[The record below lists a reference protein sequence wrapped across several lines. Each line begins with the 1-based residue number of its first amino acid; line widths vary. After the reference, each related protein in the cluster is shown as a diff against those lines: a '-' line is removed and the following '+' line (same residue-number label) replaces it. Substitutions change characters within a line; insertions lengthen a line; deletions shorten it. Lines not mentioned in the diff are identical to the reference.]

1 MSNKQ
6 NKAQPIEACITNYK
20 RQGKNDETLKIIRTG
35 LEQGISK
42 DVMDQLVQNNKSD
55 ELLSVAIYAKLHES
69 GDDNAKNM
77 ESIIEFLNKLN
88 DKFDETAK
96 TIDKVVADIDEIK
109 KVEEQRAKEDK
120 ERREL
125 LEKETKKMSELDE
138 RISKVKESMEK
149 RKKENEEKK
158 DATQPKAEV
167 VPQEKD
173 MGNNYKVYYQIPIEG
188 VSGISTM
195 MVERQSKPKP
205 KRSIFKKLF
214 YKREVNS
221 SLVGRIIDKKLD
233 ATQIEQIKF
242 GISKG
247 LSDDQLL
254 EIINSE
260 MNAASMQKL
269 IEVYIMENAK

>member
-6 NKAQPIEACITNYK
+6 NKAQPIEACITNYR
-20 RQGKNDETLKIIRTG
+20 RQGKNEETLKIIRAG
-35 LEQGISK
+35 LTQGITK
-42 DVMDQLVQNNKSD
+42 EVMDQLVANNKSD
-55 ELLSVAIYAKLHES
+55 ELLSVAIYAKLHDA

-109 KVEEQRAKEDK
+109 KAEEQRAKDDK
-120 ERREL
+120 ERGALIEA
-125 LEKETKKMSELDE
+125 ETKKMSELDE
-138 RISKVKESMEK
+138 RISKVKESMEQ
-149 RKKENEEKK
+149 RKKEREVKK
-158 DATQPKAEV
+158 DVASEPSSAPVKENSMN
-167 VPQEKD
+167 K
-173 MGNNYKVYYQIPIEG
+173 YKVYYQIPIEG
-188 VSGISTM
+188 VSGIESM

-205 KRSIFKKLF
+205 KISIFKKLF

-260 MNAASMQKL
+260 MDAASMQKL

>member
-6 NKAQPIEACITNYK
+6 NKAQPIEACITNYR
-20 RQGKNDETLKIIRTG
+20 RQGKNEETLKIIRAG
-35 LEQGISK
+35 LTQGITK
-42 DVMDQLVQNNKSD
+42 EVMDQLVANNKSD
-55 ELLSVAIYAKLHES
+55 ELLSVAIYAKLHDA

-109 KVEEQRAKEDK
+109 KAEEQRAKDDK
-120 ERREL
+120 ERGALIEA
-125 LEKETKKMSELDE
+125 ETKKMSELDE
-138 RISKVKESMEK
+138 RISKVKENSMNK
-149 RKKENEEKK
+149 
-158 DATQPKAEV
+158 
-167 VPQEKD
+167 
-173 MGNNYKVYYQIPIEG
+173 YKVYYQIPIEG
-188 VSGISTM
+188 VSGIESM

-260 MNAASMQKL
+260 MDAASMQKL